1 MIPQSEMILNSDGS
15 IYHLQA
21 KPGQLAEKIIT
32 VGDQERVDLFEK
44 HFDKLDTRITNREFR
59 IITGTAKGERISVL
73 STGIGT
79 DNIDIAI
86 NEIDALFNID
96 FESRTIKEE
105 KTTLHFIRVGTSGAI
120 RPEVEIDSFI
130 RSSTAIGFDGLMH
143 FYNSHDVRN
152 HELEKLIRDKTKMAT
167 IYAIDASKHM
177 LEHFKL
183 LGKEG
188 ITITAP
194 GFYAPQSRKLR
205 LDYSFDIIKSVLAV
219 ELEEHVIT
227 NLEME
232 TAGIYGLAKM
242 LGHKAISLNAILA
255 NRYTGEFS
263 QTPNATIEQLVENA
277 FELVKEL

>member
-1 MIPQSEMILNSDGS
+1 MIPQSEMILNTDGS

-21 KPGQLAEKIIT
+21 KPGQLAERIIT
-32 VGDQERVDLFEK
+32 VGDQERVDLFER
-44 HFDKLDTRITNREFR
+44 HFENIDTRITNREFR
-59 IITGTAKGERISVL
+59 IISGTVRGERISVL

-96 FESRTIKEE
+96 FDKRTIKED

-120 RPEVEIDSFI
+120 RPEIEIDSFI

-143 FYNSHDVRN
+143 FYNSLDVRN
-152 HELEKLIRDKTKMAT
+152 LELEELIRDKTEMAT
-167 IYAIDASKHM
+167 VYAIDASAHM

-205 LDYSFDIIKSVLAV
+205 LDYSFDIIKSVLAI
-219 ELEEHVIT
+219 ELENHVIT

-232 TAGIYGLAKM
+232 TAGIYGLAKL
-242 LGHKAISLNAILA
+242 LGHEAISLNAILA

-263 QTPNATIEQLVENA
+263 NNPATTIEQLVEQA
-277 FELVKEL
+277 IELVISL